1 MPAQNTPKN
10 TIEPLAPEDFLP
22 AVIHCKMEGWRLVQ
36 LCATRLPGQYELS
49 YSFAK
54 DLDLRTLRLV
64 VNEQAQVPSIT
75 QIYPG
80 AFLQENEMAE
90 LFGVQV
96 TDIRQDYHHKLY
108 RIARETPFKE
118 KR

>member
-1 MPAQNTPKN
+1 MVKEE
-10 TIEPLAPEDFLP
+10 EP
-22 AVIHCKMEGWRLVQ
+22 
-36 LCATRLPGQYELS
+36 
-49 YSFAK
+49 
-54 DLDLRTLRLV
+54 
-64 VNEQAQVPSIT
+64 VPSIT

-108 RIARETPFKE
+108 RIGKETPFKE
-118 KR
+118 KG

>member
-1 MPAQNTPKN
+1 MEQEKN
-10 TIEPLAPEDFLP
+10 TIEPVKAEDFLP
-22 AVIHCKMEGWRLVQ
+22 AVIHCKMQGWRLVQ

-54 DLDLRTLRLV
+54 DLALRTLRLV
-64 VNEQAQVPSIT
+64 VDEADRVPSIT

-96 TDIRQDYHHKLY
+96 ADISRDYRQKLY
-108 RIARETPFKE
+108 RIARDTPFKE
-118 KR
+118 KG